1 MNIHGDGKHG
11 RRNEVSTDTLAGW
24 EGIWRGQYKF
34 DDLDRMLN
42 LGNVAMSDIR

>member
-1 MNIHGDGKHG
+1 MRQVQGGRASGGD
-11 RRNEVSTDTLAGW
+11 
-24 EGIWRGQYKF
+24 KF

>member
-1 MNIHGDGKHG
+1 M
-11 RRNEVSTDTLAGW
+11 DTVTERPRDETSSGW